1 MYVIIA
7 LEAWDKIKQQR
18 CIREISRGFERLSE
32 STLLR
37 RIDLWEL
44 YSRILSSHVHTEREE
59 EREAFFE
66 CNLCWKLSALQN
78 TTFYTTKAQQ
88 TLQRK
93 CEGKWRWWRRQRR
106 RPRQRHTVG
115 HFITTHCVTF

>member
-7 LEAWDKIKQQR
+7 LEAWDKIQQQR

-32 STLLR
+32 NTLLR

-59 EREAFFE
+59 ERKAF
-66 CNLCWKLSALQN
+66 LSAIYVESFQLCKIQHS
-78 TTFYTTKAQQ
+78 
-88 TLQRK
+88 TLQK
-93 CEGKWRWWRRQRR
+93 PNKHYNENVKVNDDDDDSDDDQDN
-106 RPRQRHTVG
+106 
-115 HFITTHCVTF
+115 VTQWDIL